1 MSGSVLFTSEKV
13 TRQDGS
19 ELVIYWFVGKDKLDK
34 TGVAFEGDAFNIA
47 NQSAA
52 ESLMFA
58 AELGAQL
65 VDNVVKEELP

>member
-1 MSGSVLFTSEKV
+1 MSGSVLHSSEKV
-13 TRQDGS
+13 ARQDGS
-19 ELVIYWFVGKDKLDK
+19 ELVIYWFTGESDNQK
-34 TGVAFEGDAFNIA
+34 TGVAFDGGAFNIA
-47 NQSAA
+47 KQSAA